1 LIEKK
6 LSLLSSSSALKV
18 SSSHFDKLITD
29 YDNPKANITFT
40 SDVGI
45 KMDINIEIDKKNDVL
60 TYVDF
65 YYNNTKIYYGNLDP
79 RQLTLLVD
87 GYRQH
92 VTKLAK
98 DRSAASAITLS
109 WSTLKDPKS
118 LIKIFSKI
126 AKIKKV
132 LRRYHD
138 IRLVNVFTIIKD
150 DASHNQ
156 KNNKILARTTIEL
169 DADII
174 TIIPPELLLQNTNET
189 SFLFSLHS
197 ANIHLA
203 NYLFL
208 YPIMRIF
215 VIVKLAKYILRILSI
230 PLWIAF
236 SIFIFPKG
244 VGVFYEYIFSIVNF
258 IGIPALLFRL
268 VPKIMSYIIKKK
280 LT

>member
-1 LIEKK
+1 MIEKK
-6 LSLLSSSSALKV
+6 LSSSLTSSSFALKV
-18 SSSHFDKLITD
+18 ASSPFDKLITD
-29 YDNPKANITFT
+29 YENPRANISFT
-40 SDVGI
+40 SDFGI

-65 YYNNTKIYYGNLDP
+65 YYNNIKIYYENLDP
-79 RQLTLLVD
+79 RQLALLVD
-87 GYRQH
+87 GYKQH
-92 VTKLAK
+92 VTKLVK
-98 DRSAASAITLS
+98 DRSAATITTLS

-118 LIKIFSKI
+118 LIKIFTKI
-126 AKIKKV
+126 TKIRKV

-138 IRLVNVFTIIKD
+138 IRSVNVFTIIMD
-150 DASHNQ
+150 TLQ
-156 KNNKILARTTIEL
+156 RNNIVARTTIEL

-174 TIIPPELLLQNTNET
+174 TIIPPKLLLINTNEAD
-189 SFLFSLHS
+189 FLFSLHS
-197 ANIHLA
+197 ANIRLA

-208 YPIMRIF
+208 YPITKIF
-215 VIVKLAKYILRILSI
+215 VVVKLTKHILRILSV

-244 VGVFYEYIFSIVNF
+244 LFTDYNYAFSIINF

-268 VPKIMSYIIKKK
+268 VPKIIGYIIRNK

>member
-60 TYVDF
+60 TFVDF
-65 YYNNTKIYYGNLDP
+65 YYNNTKIYYRNLDP
-79 RQLTLLVD
+79 RQLTLLID
-87 GYRQH
+87 GYKQH
-92 VTKLAK
+92 VAKLAK
-98 DRSAASAITLS
+98 DKSAAAFTLS

-118 LIKIFSKI
+118 LIKIFTKI
-126 AKIKKV
+126 TKIRKV

-138 IRLVNVFTIIKD
+138 IRSVNVLTIIKD
-150 DASHNQ
+150 DASYNQ
-156 KNNKILARTTIEL
+156 NNNKILARTTIEL

-174 TIIPPELLLQNTNET
+174 TIIPPELLLTTNEAA
-189 SFLFSLHS
+189 FLFSLHR

-208 YPIMRIF
+208 YPITKIF
-215 VIVKLAKYILRILSI
+215 VVVKLTKNILRILSV

-236 SIFIFPKG
+236 SIFIFPKAL
-244 VGVFYEYIFSIVNF
+244 FTDYNYIFSIINF
-258 IGIPALLFRL
+258 IGVPALLIRL
-268 VPKIMSYIIKKK
+268 VPKIIGYIIRNK
-280 LT
+280 LA

>member
-1 LIEKK
+1 
-6 LSLLSSSSALKV
+6 LSSLTSSSSALKV
-18 SSSHFDKLITD
+18 ASSPFDKLITD
-29 YDNPKANITFT
+29 YDNPRANISFT
-40 SDVGI
+40 SDTGI

-65 YYNNTKIYYGNLDP
+65 YYNNTKIYYGNLDL
-79 RQLTLLVD
+79 RQLALLID
-87 GYRQH
+87 GYKQH
-92 VTKLAK
+92 VTKLVK
-98 DRSAASAITLS
+98 DRSTASITLS

-118 LIKIFSKI
+118 LIKIFTKI
-126 AKIKKV
+126 TKIKKV

-138 IRLVNVFTIIKD
+138 IRSVNVFTIIKD

-156 KNNKILARTTIEL
+156 KNKILARTTIEL

-174 TIIPPELLLQNTNET
+174 TIIPPELLLNTNET
-189 SFLFSLHS
+189 DFIFSLHS

-208 YPIMRIF
+208 YPITKIF
-215 VIVKLAKYILRILSI
+215 VVVKLIKNILRILSV

-244 VGVFYEYIFSIVNF
+244 AGLYEYIFSIINF
-258 IGIPALLFRL
+258 IGVPALLFRL
-268 VPKIMSYIIKKK
+268 VPKIMGYVIRNK

>member
-1 LIEKK
+1 
-6 LSLLSSSSALKV
+6 
-18 SSSHFDKLITD
+18 
-29 YDNPKANITFT
+29 
-40 SDVGI
+40 
-45 KMDINIEIDKKNDVL
+45 MDINIEIDKKNDVL

-65 YYNNTKIYYGNLDP
+65 YYNNTKIHYGNLDP

-87 GYRQH
+87 GYKRH

-98 DRSAASAITLS
+98 DRSAAAITLS

-118 LIKIFSKI
+118 LIKIFTKI
-126 AKIKKV
+126 TKIKKV

-138 IRLVNVFTIIKD
+138 IRSVNVFTIIKD
-150 DASHNQ
+150 DVSHNQ

-174 TIIPPELLLQNTNET
+174 TIVPPELLLVNTNEAD
-189 SFLFSLHS
+189 FLFSLHS

-208 YPIMRIF
+208 YPITKIF
-215 VIVKLAKYILRILSI
+215 VVVKLTKNVLRILSV

-236 SIFIFPKG
+236 SIFIFPKE
-244 VGVFYEYIFSIVNF
+244 VAAFYQYIFSIINF

-268 VPKIMSYIIKKK
+268 VPKIMGHVIRNK